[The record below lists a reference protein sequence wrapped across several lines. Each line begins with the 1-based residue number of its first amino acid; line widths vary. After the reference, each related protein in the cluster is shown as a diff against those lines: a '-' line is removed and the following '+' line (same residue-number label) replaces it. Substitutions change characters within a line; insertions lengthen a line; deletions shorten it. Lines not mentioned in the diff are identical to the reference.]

1 MRLLGNLVGKLN
13 PHFAG
18 LALTEFWER
27 FALTGVKSML
37 TLLLINQVMPVSTS
51 VLGMAW
57 LQGLLGPVT
66 SRDGSG
72 VALASYIYGVANAL
86 VYLFIP
92 LGGFVGDLLIGRREA
107 VLAGGASMAAGL
119 LLMASLHGFL
129 PGLLLFASG
138 AGLLKSNLS
147 AQFGGLFGEE
157 AKRRRAYSYY
167 LVFLNAG
174 AIFGPL
180 AMGAVALAFG
190 WRHAL
195 VLAAVSVA
203 VGVAT
208 YRLLVKA
215 SAAKA
220 PVPRSEHT
228 PGDRRASGPRA
239 VAGLWLVLLAGY
251 LCFAAYGQIGNI
263 VLVWAEDNVDLDFG
277 FGAVPVGWLLA
288 LDGLFTILI
297 IFIVQAISGVLARH
311 GVVIGPHV
319 QIILGCLACA
329 AGYLVLI
336 LAERAGGS
344 SVSLIWLL
352 AYLLL
357 VDLAV
362 VLVWPSG
369 LSLATGLAP
378 KGRAGG
384 WGGLFYLYGFFASLW
399 VGFAGG
405 YFQSLDMASFWLIHA
420 GVALLGAGLA
430 FVAAL
435 LAKPVSLGN
444 QAITTS
450 A

>member
-1 MRLLGNLVGKLN
+1 MSLPGDPGGEDNL
-13 PHFAG
+13 HFAG

-27 FALTGVKSML
+27 LALSGVKSML
-37 TLLLINQVMPVSTS
+37 TLLLINQVLPASPS
-51 VLGMAW
+51 VLGMSW
-57 LQGLLGPVT
+57 LQGLLSPITSSDGP
-66 SRDGSG
+66 G

-86 VYLFIP
+86 VYLAVP
-92 LGGFVGDLLIGRREA
+92 LGGFVGDLLIGRRAA
-107 VLAGGASMAAGL
+107 VLAGGASMAGGL
-119 LLMASLHGFL
+119 LLMTSLYGFM

-157 AKRRRAYSYY
+157 AKRRRAYSWY

-174 AIFGPL
+174 VICGPL

-195 VLAAVSVA
+195 VLAAVSV
-203 VGVAT
+203 VAGMST
-208 YRLLVKA
+208 YLLLIKA
-215 SAAKA
+215 SAGTALLRQA
-220 PVPRSEHT
+220 TRRQE
-228 PGDRRASGPRA
+228 GRRASEPRA
-239 VAGLWLVLLAGY
+239 VTRLWLVLLAGY
-251 LCFAAYGQIGNI
+251 LCFAAYGQVANI
-263 VLVWAEDNVDLDFG
+263 VLVWAETNVDLDFG

-288 LDGLFTILI
+288 LDGLFTILL
-297 IFIVQAISGVLARH
+297 IFIVQAISGLLGRR

-336 LAERAGGS
+336 LADGAGGS
-344 SVSLIWLL
+344 PVSLTWLL

-378 KGRAGG
+378 NGRAGG

-405 YFQSLDMASFWLIHA
+405 YFQSLEMADFWLIHA
-420 GVALLGAGLA
+420 GVALLGAALA
-430 FVAAL
+430 LVAAL
-435 LAKPVSLGN
+435 LARPLSPGR
-444 QAITTS
+444 QAMTTS

>member
-1 MRLLGNLVGKLN
+1 
-13 PHFAG
+13 
-18 LALTEFWER
+18 
-27 FALTGVKSML
+27 ML
-37 TLLLINQVMPVSTS
+37 TLLLVNQVMPASAS
-51 VLGMAW
+51 VLGMGW
-57 LQGLLGPVT
+57 LQGLLSAIT
-66 SRDGSG
+66 SRDGAG

-86 VYLFIP
+86 VYLSVP
-92 LGGFVGDLLIGRREA
+92 LGGFVGDMLIGRRAA

-119 LLMASLHGFL
+119 LLMTSLHGFL

-174 AIFGPL
+174 VVLGPL

-195 VLAAVSVA
+195 VLAAVSVVA
-203 VGVAT
+203 GMAT
-208 YRLLVKA
+208 YMLLIKPPA
-215 SAAKA
+215 EKA
-220 PVPRSEHT
+220 PIRRPTHKAE
-228 PGDRRASGPRA
+228 GRRASEPR
-239 VAGLWLVLLAGY
+239 VVTRLWLVLLACY
-251 LCFAAYGQIGNI
+251 LCFAAYGQVANI
-263 VLVWAEDNVDLDFG
+263 VLVWAEKNVDLDFG

-288 LDGLFTILI
+288 LDGLFTIVI
-297 IFIVQAISGVLARH
+297 IFIVQAVSGLLGRR

-336 LAERAGGS
+336 LADRAGGS
-344 SVSLIWLL
+344 PVSLTWLL

-378 KGRAGG
+378 NGRAGG

-405 YFQSLDMASFWLIHA
+405 FFQSLDIASFWLIHA
-420 GVALLGAGLA
+420 GVALLGAALA
-430 FVAAL
+430 FVAAM
-435 LAKPVSLGN
+435 LARPLSSRN